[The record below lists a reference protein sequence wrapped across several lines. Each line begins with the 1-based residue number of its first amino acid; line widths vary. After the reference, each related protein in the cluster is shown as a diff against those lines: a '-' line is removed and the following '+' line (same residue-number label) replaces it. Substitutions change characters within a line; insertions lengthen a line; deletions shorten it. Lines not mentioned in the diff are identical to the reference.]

1 MERAAFK
8 LVSSL
13 EGIIPAIE
21 TSHALAYL
29 PKLVPTLP
37 AGQRIVLNF
46 SGRGDKDVNTAI
58 NYFNVRTPLPF
69 ATSNRLSYYQTI
81 SPKRIEGIV
90 TNH

>member
-69 ATSNRLSYYQTI
+69 ATFNLTELLPDD